1 MQRAPE
7 ASPYSAGFELLC
19 YVRPPHTNINN
30 CLKLKVGAL
39 MTNHTPM
46 DKGKTAKTI
55 RQLMGVAWPEQRPR
69 STCS

>member
-1 MQRAPE
+1 
-7 ASPYSAGFELLC
+7 
-19 YVRPPHTNINN
+19 
-30 CLKLKVGAL
+30 
-39 MTNHTPM
+39 MTPI